1 MDARTTTSPAGA
13 STRRAAVDVFS
24 GALATYGR
32 ACTAARIAVNTFCL
46 APNAQNRA
54 LALAAL
60 DQVETAA
67 AALTEAQQATRK

>member
-1 MDARTTTSPAGA
+1 MDARTTT
-13 STRRAAVDVFS
+13 TRAAVDAFS
-24 GALATYGR
+24 GALTEKGR

-67 AALTEAQQATRK
+67 AALTEAQQATRQ

>member
-13 STRRAAVDVFS
+13 STRLAAVDGFS
-24 GALATYGR
+24 GALATHVRTG
-32 ACTAARIAVNTFCL
+32 TDARNAVNTFCL

-67 AALTEAQQATRK
+67 AALTEAQQATRQ